1 MRLIAVLM
9 SATLLMIS
17 SAEAATPAEHRG
29 YTFAKS
35 HCARCHAIGRTGN
48 SRLKQAPPFRTLH
61 NRYPIETLAEAFAEG
76 IYTGHPKMPAF
87 ELDPDEI
94 NDLLSYLKSLN

>member
-1 MRLIAVLM
+1 MRIISALM
-9 SATLLMIS
+9 SATLLLIS
-17 SAEAATPAEHRG
+17 SADATTRAEHRG
-29 YTFAKS
+29 FVFAKS
-35 HCARCHAIGRTGN
+35 HCARCHAIGRTGQ

-76 IYTGHPKMPAF
+76 IYTGHSKMPAF

>member
-1 MRLIAVLM
+1 M

-17 SAEAATPAEHRG
+17 SADAATRTEYRG
-29 YTFAKS
+29 YVFAKS
-35 HCARCHAIGRTGN
+35 HCARCHAIGRTGQ

-76 IYTGHPKMPAF
+76 IYTGHSKMPAF

>member
-1 MRLIAVLM
+1 MRVISVCV

-17 SAEAATPAEHRG
+17 SASAMTRAEHRG
-29 YTFAKS
+29 LMFAKE
-35 HCARCHAIGRTGN
+35 HCARCHSIGRSGT

-61 NRYPIETLAEAFAEG
+61 DRYPIETLAEAFAEG
-76 IYTGHPKMPAF
+76 IYTGHSKMPAF
-87 ELDPDEI
+87 ELGPDEI